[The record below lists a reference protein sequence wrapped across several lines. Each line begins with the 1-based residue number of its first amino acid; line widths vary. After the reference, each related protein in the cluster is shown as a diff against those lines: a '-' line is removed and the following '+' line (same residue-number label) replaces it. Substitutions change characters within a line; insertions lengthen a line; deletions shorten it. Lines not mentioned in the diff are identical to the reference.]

1 MSSVLNSI
9 GVVLVLAL
17 CGCGESMLASVEG
30 AGGGDA
36 GDSGFSRDTVD
47 VEQAAPSEWAG
58 CLQVSDGR
66 LSRVGEGRRFEPG
79 ADIQLEVRLTNLCS
93 SDIVAYPGL
102 RFSST
107 SEYVTFM
114 DRALYL
120 YGILGNQTLLM
131 ATQLILGAEVADGES
146 IEFTAAVTHLGC
158 EDEASDTENTELCD
172 DLSEGY
178 RFSWRVGDALETPE
192 F

>member
-1 MSSVLNSI
+1 MSSVWNLMRI
-9 GVVLVLAL
+9 VLVLAL
-17 CGCGESMLASVEG
+17 CGCGESMLASTEG
-30 AGGGDA
+30 AGGGEV

-47 VEQAAPSEWAG
+47 VEEVAPSEWAS

-66 LSRVGEGRRFEPG
+66 LARVGEGRRFEPG

-107 SEYVTFM
+107 SESVIFA

-120 YGILGNQTLLM
+120 YGILGNQSLLM
-131 ATQLILGAEVADGES
+131 ATQLTLGPEVADGES
-146 IEFTAAVTHLGC
+146 IEFMAAVTHLGC
-158 EDEASDTENTELCD
+158 EDGGADRRDNELCD

-178 RFSWRVGDALETPE
+178 RFSWRVGDALESPE
-192 F
+192 L